1 MLPNAYPQRRPV
13 VLPIWVYLVVAIAI
27 AFVAFGIGQVVPGL
41 GVPFVILASTLWAAH
56 SVSRARKLKRNR

>member
-1 MLPNAYPQRRPV
+1 

-41 GVPFVILASTLWAAH
+41 GVPFVILASTLWAAY
-56 SVSRARKLKRNR
+56 SVSRARKLKRAR